1 MRSPSSNGVTL
12 VSQSNIVTVSAEG
25 VVQSDPL
32 EGRTEQVAS
41 DPLIGIVVEL
51 LDTEGYDAVQLRE
64 VARRA
69 RMSLATIYKRYRTRD
84 ELIVAALEWWVTA
97 NRYAGL
103 TPAAD
108 DTLYGG
114 LMHIFRTVFEPWES
128 HPQLLKSYFRAV
140 SGPGGDRLTRLGLNA
155 VTPAARQVL
164 GTADPRF
171 AEDLE
176 RILTSLVYGVLT
188 QLATN
193 AIDVTDVLPSMER
206 AVFWLVNGHSSS

>member
-1 MRSPSSNGVTL
+1 M
-12 VSQSNIVTVSAEG
+12 SAEG
-25 VVQSDPL
+25 AGRSDL
-32 EGRTEQVAS
+32 IAGRTEEVAP

-69 RMSLATIYKRYRTRD
+69 RMSLSTIYKRYRTRD
-84 ELIVAALEWWVTA
+84 ELIVAALEWWVSA

-108 DTLYGG
+108 TTMYGG
-114 LMHIFRTVFEPWES
+114 LMHIFRRVFEPWES
-128 HPQLLKSYFRAV
+128 HPQLLKSYFRAL
-140 SGPGGDRLTRLGLNA
+140 SAPGGDRLTRLGLDA
-155 VTPAARQVL
+155 VIPAARQVL
-164 GTADPRF
+164 AQADSRF
-171 AEDLE
+171 AGDLE

-193 AIDVTDVLPSMER
+193 AINVTDIVPSIER
-206 AVFWLVNGHSSS
+206 AVFWLVDGRASS